1 MSNGYLTSCALVI
14 SILITSMLLLKKSV
28 NNIETKIFK
37 KMLFVN
43 ILESLSTT
51 LIVVVALTS
60 NSLVL
65 FKLLN
70 RIDIILIVSWCSLMF
85 YYIYTISKD
94 KTKSK
99 VGLFIC
105 IVNAIMYL
113 FALVLDVEIINH
125 DGVLN
130 STGPLTY
137 LGLGGA
143 IFYIVLMVLVLL
155 FLKKEKRKLNR
166 NKYIPLY
173 LLIFLLIVLAMLR
186 VVIPEINFISIM
198 LSLVDMI
205 MVFTIENPDLKLIN
219 QLELAKN
226 TAEKANRAKSD
237 FLSSMSHE
245 IRTPLNV
252 IVGLSE
258 CIKTSNDIDE
268 IHEDANDVVMASQ
281 NLLEIVNGILDISKI
296 EADKMEIVETNY
308 NPIEEFDNLATLAKN
323 RIGEKEIELRTNF
336 AEDIPSTLYGDKG
349 KLKQIITNILTNAV
363 KYTEKGYIDFNVS
376 CINEKET
383 SKLQITISDTGRGIK
398 EEQIDKIFNKFQRA
412 EEDKNTT
419 IEGTGL
425 GLAITKSLV
434 EMMGGKIVVHSTYGE
449 GSKFTVF
456 LEQKLSKEIES
467 VKEVKEEKISYS
479 DKKVLIVDDNKLN
492 IKVASKTLK
501 EFELN
506 IDSCDSGFECI
517 NKIENKEHFDII
529 FMDIMMPKMSGVETL
544 KKLKEIENFNTP
556 VVALTADAMEGK
568 STKYIEVGFN
578 DYLSKPINK
587 EELKRVLD
595 RCLNGDNEIAKEKTK
610 KEAPDIHKVIP
621 ITDEQI
627 EELNKLVAEREKAEK
642 AKNKN
647 NIDYLKS
654 NGVDVD
660 SSIELLGDLEMYN
673 ETLRIFMEENKT
685 RIPNLKQYKES
696 GDMEN
701 YAIQVHALK
710 NDCKYLGFKELAD
723 YSYQHEMKSKEG
735 NKDYVDKHFDELMS
749 EYNKIYNIIKDY

>member
-1 MSNGYLTSCALVI
+1 MYLRIGDVFMSNGYLTSCALVI
-14 SILITSMLLLKKSV
+14 SILITSMLFLKKSV

-60 NSLVL
+60 NSLIL

-70 RIDIILIVSWCSLMF
+70 RIDVILIISWCSLMF

-94 KTKSK
+94 KSNSK

-105 IVNAIMYL
+105 IVNVIMYL
-113 FALVLDVEIINH
+113 FALFLDVEIINH
-125 DGVLN
+125 DGILN

-143 IFYIVLMVLVLL
+143 LFYIILMISVLA
-155 FLKKEKRKLNR
+155 FLKKEKRELNR

-173 LLIFLLIVLAMLR
+173 LLIFLLVVLAMLR

-219 QLELAKN
+219 QLEYAKN

-245 IRTPLNV
+245 IRTPLNA

-258 CIKTSNDIDE
+258 VIKNSDDIDE
-268 IHEDANDVVMASQ
+268 IHEDANDVVMASK

-296 EADKMEIVETNY
+296 EADKMEIIESNY
-308 NPIEEFDNLATLAKN
+308 NPVETFGEITSLIESKLDEKNLKLN
-323 RIGEKEIELRTNF
+323 CNF
-336 AEDIPSTLYGDKG
+336 ALDLPNTLYGDKG
-349 KLKQIITNILTNAV
+349 KLKQIISNILSNAI
-363 KYTEKGYIDFNVS
+363 KYTEKGHIDFNVT
-376 CINEKET
+376 CINEKEKC
-383 SKLQITISDTGRGIK
+383 KLQIIISDTGRGIK
-398 EEQIDKIFNKFQRA
+398 PEQIDKIFNKFERA
-412 EEDKNTT
+412 EEDMNST

-434 EMMGGKIVVHSTYGE
+434 EMMGGKILVHSTYGE
-449 GSKFTVF
+449 GSKFTVL
-456 LEQKLSKEIES
+456 LEQKYSKDEEITKV
-467 VKEVKEEKISYS
+467 VKDNKVSYS

-492 IKVASKTLK
+492 IKVASKILK

-506 IDSCDSGFECI
+506 IDSCDSGFSAIE
-517 NKIENKEHFDII
+517 KIENNEHYDII

-544 KKLKEIENFNTP
+544 KKLKQIYNFNTP

-587 EELKRVLD
+587 DELKRVLD
-595 RCLNGDNEIAKEKTK
+595 KCLNGTIEIEEEKSP
-610 KEAPDIHKVIP
+610 EEDPHIHRVIP
-621 ITDEQI
+621 ITDEDI
-627 EELNKLVAEREKAEK
+627 EMLNKKLAEDLDKQKEQSD
-642 AKNKN
+642 N
-647 NIDYLKS
+647 N
-654 NGVDVD
+654 
-660 SSIELLGDLEMYN
+660 
-673 ETLRIFMEENKT
+673 
-685 RIPNLKQYKES
+685 
-696 GDMEN
+696 
-701 YAIQVHALK
+701 
-710 NDCKYLGFKELAD
+710 
-723 YSYQHEMKSKEG
+723 
-735 NKDYVDKHFDELMS
+735 
-749 EYNKIYNIIKDY
+749 

>member
-14 SILITSMLLLKKSV
+14 SILITSMLFLKKSV

-60 NSLVL
+60 NSLIL

-70 RIDIILIVSWCSLMF
+70 RIDVILIISWCSLMF

-94 KTKSK
+94 KSNSK

-113 FALVLDVEIINH
+113 FALFLDVEIINH
-125 DGVLN
+125 DGILN

-143 IFYIVLMVLVLL
+143 LFYIILMISVLA
-155 FLKKEKRKLNR
+155 FLKKEKRELNR

-173 LLIFLLIVLAMLR
+173 LLIFLLVVLAMLR

-219 QLELAKN
+219 QLEYAKN

-245 IRTPLNV
+245 IRTPLNA

-258 CIKTSNDIDE
+258 VIKNSDDIDE
-268 IHEDANDVVMASQ
+268 IHEDANDVVMASK

-296 EADKMEIVETNY
+296 EADKMDIIESNY
-308 NPIEEFDNLATLAKN
+308 NPVEIFGEITSLIESKLDEKNLKLN
-323 RIGEKEIELRTNF
+323 CNF
-336 AEDIPSTLYGDKG
+336 ALDLPTSLYGDKG
-349 KLKQIITNILTNAV
+349 KLKQIISNILSNAI
-363 KYTEKGYIDFNVS
+363 KYTEKGHIDFNVN
-376 CINEKET
+376 CINEK
-383 SKLQITISDTGRGIK
+383 SKCKLQIIISDTGRGIK
-398 EEQIDKIFNKFQRA
+398 PEQIDKIFNKFERA
-412 EEDKNTT
+412 EEDMNST

-434 EMMGGKIVVHSTYGE
+434 EMMGGKILVHSTYGE
-449 GSKFTVF
+449 GSKFTVL
-456 LEQKLSKEIES
+456 LEQKYSKD
-467 VKEVKEEKISYS
+467 EETIKVFKDDKASYS
-479 DKKVLIVDDNKLN
+479 DKKVLVVDDNKLN
-492 IKVASKTLK
+492 IKVASKILK

-506 IDSCDSGFECI
+506 IDSSDSGFGAIE
-517 NKIENKEHFDII
+517 KIENNEHYDII

-544 KKLKEIENFNTP
+544 KKLKQIDNFNIP

-587 EELKRVLD
+587 DELKRVLD
-595 RCLNGDNEIAKEKTK
+595 KCLNGTIEIEEEK
-610 KEAPDIHKVIP
+610 APEEDPHIHRVIP
-621 ITDEQI
+621 ITDEDI
-627 EELNKLVAEREKAEK
+627 EMLNKKLAEDLTKQKEQEEKE
-642 AKNKN
+642 
-647 NIDYLKS
+647 KS
-654 NGVDVD
+654 N
-660 SSIELLGDLEMYN
+660 N
-673 ETLRIFMEENKT
+673 
-685 RIPNLKQYKES
+685 
-696 GDMEN
+696 
-701 YAIQVHALK
+701 
-710 NDCKYLGFKELAD
+710 
-723 YSYQHEMKSKEG
+723 
-735 NKDYVDKHFDELMS
+735 
-749 EYNKIYNIIKDY
+749 